1 MLAVSAGCGQVPGDT
16 RQGKADATTREFS
29 DSIALVKPVPKM
41 IRLSVRQPGTIQAF
55 ERTPIFAKIAG
66 YVRKWNVDRGD
77 YVKKDAV
84 LAELDVPELL
94 QELKQ
99 KQEIVTQA
107 QEAAEVAAARV
118 ATASA
123 RIKESQA
130 GVVRA
135 EKNHQF
141 WQLQYDRLTKLTT
154 TVDAQTRDEAWNQM
168 QAAAA
173 GLKEAEAKVETSQA
187 ALKEAEAVQ
196 RKAKADIGAAEVDR
210 DRVAALVSYTRLKAP
225 YDGVVTRRN
234 VNTDDFVQPPTGGKG
249 EPLYI
254 VERRD
259 RMRVVVE
266 VPEMEAAWV
275 AKDAPARIRVQ
286 GLQGQEFV
294 GAVARTSYSI
304 VGAARTLVTEID
316 LENPHDR
323 LRPGYYVIAAIRGE
337 HRAAFALPA
346 SAVLTQGDVTQGYQ
360 RYCFVIRAGKA
371 ERLLVQVGL
380 SDGNFVE
387 VLRKRT
393 SQPRE
398 NDGAWEVFTGDEEV
412 AAVAARLTEGQ
423 SVGGK

>member
-1 MLAVSAGCGQVPGDT
+1 
-16 RQGKADATTREFS
+16 
-29 DSIALVKPVPKM
+29 VKPAPKI

-55 ERTPIFAKIAG
+55 EQTPIFAKIAG

-84 LAELDVPELL
+84 LAELDVPELV

-99 KQEIVTQA
+99 KQEMVKQSL
-107 QEAAEVAAARV
+107 EAAEVAAARV

-141 WQLQYDRLTKLTT
+141 WRLQYDRLTKLTT
-154 TVDAQTRDEAWNQM
+154 TVDAQTKDEAWNQL
-168 QAAAA
+168 QSAAA

-187 ALKEAEAVQ
+187 ALKEAEAVR
-196 RKAKADIGAAEVDR
+196 RKTKADIGAAEAER
-210 DRVAALVSYTRLKAP
+210 DRVAALVGYTRLKAP

-249 EPLYI
+249 DPLYI

-266 VPEMEAAWV
+266 VPEMAVAWV
-275 AKDAPARIRVQ
+275 GKGAPARVRVQ
-286 GLQGQEFV
+286 ALQGQEFA
-294 GAVARTSYSI
+294 GFVARTSYSV
-304 VGAARTLVTEID
+304 VGMARTLVAEID
-316 LENPHDR
+316 LDNPYDR
-323 LRPGYYVIAAIRGE
+323 LRPGYYVTATIAGE

-346 SAVLTQGDVTQGYQ
+346 SAVLTEGDVTQGH
-360 RYCFVIRAGKA
+360 RRHCFLVVDGKA
-371 ERLLVQVGL
+371 ERTLIE
-380 SDGNFVE
+380 VE
-387 VLRKRT
+387 VSDDDFIEVLHRRRT
-393 SQPRE
+393 TAKDSQ
-398 NDGAWEVFTGDEEV
+398 GAWEPFTGAEEIV
-412 AAVAARLTEGQ
+412 ADARTVTDGQ
-423 SVGGK
+423 SVVGK